1 MCNHVV
7 NRRNYQSIIL
17 CWIIMRMRTRAIF
30 FSISCL
36 NSLLRCLD
44 IGGGR
49 CYIRRPGKNNRCVSC
64 VNVTTPQRLVAKN
77 QEIFREI
84 STIARTAIIDSLQSI
99 IFYDEFV
106 VEFSSTKMLKHRIII
121 FFN

>member
-1 MCNHVV
+1 MLDNYADADA
-7 NRRNYQSIIL
+7 RN
-17 CWIIMRMRTRAIF
+17 F
-30 FSISCL
+30 FL
-36 NSLLRCLD
+36 DLLLEFFIALRD

-49 CYIRRPGKNNRCVSC
+49 CYIRRPGKNRCVSC